1 MQEHVQET
9 NPAAQRL
16 ISHVLGD
23 YLDENGQLKYK
34 MDECCC
40 MPDCEPPPV
49 CYYCAYCEI
58 DIIY

>member
-34 MDECCC
+34 MQECCC
-40 MPDCEPPPV
+40 MPDCAPPCQMCCPV
-49 CYYCAYCEI
+49 CFCD